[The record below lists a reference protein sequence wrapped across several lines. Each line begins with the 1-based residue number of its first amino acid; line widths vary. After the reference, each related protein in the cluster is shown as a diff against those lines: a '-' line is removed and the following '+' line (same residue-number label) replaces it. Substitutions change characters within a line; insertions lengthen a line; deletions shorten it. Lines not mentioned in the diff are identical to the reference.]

1 MNVATC
7 PYCGG
12 DIRFTAPPKMGE
24 PIVCPVCKIPAVVV
38 WLSPIVLEDA
48 SQMLAEVGRS
58 AEYNRSKQRGRRQ
71 YGAKMDEDRDDS
83 GFGRKRRGHD
93 NRRKRQGNRSGRY
106 DDD

>member
-1 MNVATC
+1 MNEATC

-24 PIVCPVCKIPAVVV
+24 TVVCPVCKIPAVVV
-38 WLSPIVLEDA
+38 WLSPVVLEDA

-58 AEYNRSKQRGRRQ
+58 AEYNRSKRRGRRQ
-71 YGAKMDEDRDDS
+71 FGPKMDEDRDD

-93 NRRKRQGNRSGRY
+93 YRRKRQGNWSGGY